1 MLAQAFAEES
11 RVFELKHRLAEEV
24 VPLLWPIAG
33 KENIAGQGRY
43 ITVKGSAKTIESVKE
58 ALTRLDIAP
67 RLYQVTLKQE
77 RNVFANK
84 PGSITYGTPG
94 VQDESLT
101 QTIQILEGH
110 AGYMALQKTIPYADW
125 VSLFGQW
132 DSGLSASIAQ
142 ETAVNGFFIKIEHRN
157 SHHALVE
164 IRTQFAQMGRQ
175 SRPLTLPALDEHQ
188 SALTTEV
195 PLGQW
200 TTLGTTSREKGANQ
214 TTYRTPMQ
222 DDVHLSI
229 AIKVEEA
236 PISPSRIPP
245 KP

>member
-1 MLAQAFAEES
+1 LGAQILAAES
-11 RVFELKHRLAEEV
+11 RVFELKHRSAEEV

-43 ITVKGSAKTIESVKE
+43 ITVKGSARTIESVKE

-77 RNVFANK
+77 RSVFADK

-157 SHHALVE
+157 SHALVE
-164 IRTQFAQMGRQ
+164 IRTRLEGLDFNFA
-175 SRPLTLPALDEHQ
+175 SRDRLEQEYLRARFDLAANEGFDDAVVTPDNKKKALD
-188 SALTTEV
+188 ALVKSLLRSLQE
-195 PLGQW
+195 G
-200 TTLGTTSREKGANQ
+200 
-214 TTYRTPMQ
+214 
-222 DDVHLSI
+222 
-229 AIKVEEA
+229 
-236 PISPSRIPP
+236 
-245 KP
+245 